1 MDWISK
7 VVGWV
12 TRGFRNVATWSLL
25 GWATVGLV
33 AILVATILGDNAKD
47 HDTTVFAATVFDA
60 LEHGR
65 RLIQVKEPPWY
76 ANLHF
81 WAGALKEAGFAV
93 FIAAFVGLVIEQ
105 RSRLRMEQ
113 EISTY
118 TQSIAKDV
126 FLSTMRL
133 SASESVWDE
142 LQELINK
149 MQVIREN
156 LVATYELVELKNVPE
171 LGLDP
176 DLLAE
181 LSPDYV
187 ALKWNSDF
195 RIINKSELPVDHV
208 LTYTYPVRHELEH
221 ARELSVIHRI
231 KAGKEEKSRED
242 IERESSGAEWDEG
255 ERLFRWPIQI
265 PPKDHLDVSSTIYL
279 LKGRGDNEVWA
290 TMLPTENFHLTF
302 INSLGD
308 HLETGIQ
315 SNFSGQMDEEQPS
328 QAGQVRRWRATRP
341 LLPFQSVIVWWRL
354 RDRPSRPPE
363 TGDEVTPR
371 KTTRAGKAGAA
382 DPGASPDGASPAPG
396 DGPRRRKPGN
406 RAK

>member
-1 MDWISK
+1 MTWLMNVVRWI
-7 VVGWV
+7 V
-12 TRGFRNVATWSLL
+12 RGFRSVATWSLL

-33 AILVATILGDNAKD
+33 AILVATIMGDNAKD
-47 HDTTVFAATVFDA
+47 HEATVFAATVFEAFDHSKK
-60 LEHGR
+60 LVE
-65 RLIQVKEPPWY
+65 VKEPPWY

-81 WAGALKEAGFAV
+81 WAGAIKEAGFAV

-171 LGLDP
+171 LELDD

-195 RIINKSELPVDHV
+195 RIINKSELPVDHM
-208 LTYTYPVRHELEH
+208 LTYTYPVRHELKH
-221 ARELSVIHRI
+221 ASELSVIHRI

-242 IERESSGAEWDEG
+242 IERESNGAEWDEG

-302 INSLGD
+302 INSLED

-315 SNFSGQMDEEQPS
+315 SNFSGRMEEEQPS

-354 RDRPSRPPE
+354 RDEPQP
-363 TGDEVTPR
+363 PR
-371 KTTRAGKAGAA
+371 KASGNAPSKSAA
-382 DPGASPDGASPAPG
+382 G
-396 DGPRRRKPGN
+396 DGETAEIAAVPEAASTKGANTARAPSGN